1 MFTGIDIQVLV
12 WVLIIFHR
20 LNLSIFCNLKTVTKF
35 TKNKNPS
42 QLLNNLQYYH
52 FMFNNNLDSEING
65 VDLFGLSKAL
75 RQGILDIFGLK
86 EARSLLPSNS
96 LV

>member
-1 MFTGIDIQVLV
+1 
-12 WVLIIFHR
+12 
-20 LNLSIFCNLKTVTKF
+20 
-35 TKNKNPS
+35 
-42 QLLNNLQYYH
+42 
-52 FMFNNNLDSEING
+52 MFNNNLDSEING